1 MFPGK
6 LYAGVANNQQTSVDN
21 ITLFAQI
28 ARLIPRFLVEEAAK
42 KFKSDKGVSRLDT
55 WTHLLSMIFCHIGNC
70 LSLRDITNG
79 MRSAGGN
86 LNHMGIGSAP
96 SRNALSHQNR
106 QRNCEVWKYLYKR
119 LHDYLGRQAWGRRI
133 AGVGKR
139 SVYLLDSSLI
149 TLCANV
155 FDWAHYS
162 SEKGA
167 VKMHTLFNLSDW
179 LPQFIH
185 ITNGKVGDNIGAY
198 YVLPRKGSV
207 IVADRGYCDTSLLH
221 DWDSS
226 GICFVVRLR
235 RDLHY
240 SRLGEFE
247 QPDEGEQNILIDEAI
262 QFSGEDTSRNYTHP
276 IRRVV
281 VYDKET
287 MQEPI
292 ELLTNNAKWSAETVA
307 ALYKARWDIEIFF
320 KTIKQLLRVKSFV
333 GTNANAVYT
342 QIWTAMIAVLLLRM
356 LKAQSKFAWHMS
368 NLVSFLRLNLFNKI
382 DLWKW
387 LNEPFEK
394 PPPRQKTLWEGVLL

>member
-1 MFPGK
+1 M
-6 LYAGVANNQQTSVDN
+6 DN

-28 ARLIPRFLVEEAAK
+28 ARLIPRSIVAEAAK
-42 KFKSDKGVSRLDT
+42 KFKSDKGASRLDT
-55 WTHLLSMIFCHIGNC
+55 WTHLLCMIFCHIGNC

-185 ITNGKVGDNIGAY
+185 ISNGKVSDNIGAY

-207 IVADRGYCDTSLLH
+207 IVADRGYCDTALLH

-262 QFSGEDTSRNYTHP
+262 QFSGEATSCNYKHP

-394 PPPRQKTLWEGVLL
+394 PPPRQKTLWEGVLF

>member
-6 LYAGVANNQQTSVDN
+6 LHAGVANNQQTSVDN

-28 ARLIPRFLVEEAAK
+28 ARLIPRSIVEEAAK
-42 KFKSDKGVSRLDT
+42 KFKSDKGASRLDT
-55 WTHLLSMIFCHIGNC
+55 WTHLLCMIFCHIGNC

-394 PPPRQKTLWEGVLL
+394 PPPRQKTLWEGVLF

>member
-1 MFPGK
+1 M
-6 LYAGVANNQQTSVDN
+6 DN

-28 ARLIPRFLVEEAAK
+28 ARLIPRSIVEEAAK
-42 KFKSDKGVSRLDT
+42 KFKSDKGASRLDT

-394 PPPRQKTLWEGVLL
+394 PPPRQKTLWEGVLF

>member
-1 MFPGK
+1 MLGLHK
-6 LYAGVANNQQTSVDN
+6 NQQTSVEN

-28 ARLIPRFLVEEAAK
+28 ARLIPRFIVEEAAK
-42 KFKSDKGVSRLDT
+42 KFKSNKGASRLDT

-149 TLCANV
+149 TLCAKV

-281 VYDKET
+281 VYDKKT

>member
-28 ARLIPRFLVEEAAK
+28 ARLIPRSIVEEAAK
-42 KFKSDKGVSRLDT
+42 KFKSDKGSSRLDT

-247 QPDEGEQNILIDEAI
+247 QPDEGEQDILIDEAI

>member
-1 MFPGK
+1 MLGLHK
-6 LYAGVANNQQTSVDN
+6 NQQTSVEN

-28 ARLIPRFLVEEAAK
+28 ARLIPRFIVEEAAK
-42 KFKSDKGVSRLDT
+42 KFKSNKGASRLDT

-96 SRNALSHQNR
+96 SRNALSHRNR

-119 LHDYLGRQAWGRRI
+119 LHDYLGRQSWGRRI

-185 ITNGKVGDNIGAY
+185 ITNGKVSDNIGAY

-247 QPDEGEQNILIDEAI
+247 QPDEGEQDILIDEAI

-394 PPPRQKTLWEGVLL
+394 PPPRQKTLWEGVLF

>member
-1 MFPGK
+1 MLGLQK
-6 LYAGVANNQQTSVDN
+6 NKQTSVEN

-28 ARLIPRFLVEEAAK
+28 ARLIPRFIVKEAAK
-42 KFKSDKGVSRLDT
+42 KFRSDKGASRLDT

-96 SRNALSHQNR
+96 SRNALSHRNR

-119 LHDYLGRQAWGRRI
+119 LHDYLGQQAWGRRI

-162 SEKGA
+162 GEKGA

-240 SRLGEFE
+240 RRLGEFE

-262 QFSGEDTSRNYTHP
+262 QFSGEDTSRNYKHP

-356 LKAQSKFAWHMS
+356 LKAQSKYAWHMS

>member
-6 LYAGVANNQQTSVDN
+6 PYAGVANNQQTSVEN

-28 ARLIPRFLVEEAAK
+28 ARLIPRSIVEEAAK

-155 FDWAHYS
+155 FD
-162 SEKGA
+162 
-167 VKMHTLFNLSDW
+167 
-179 LPQFIH
+179 
-185 ITNGKVGDNIGAY
+185 
-198 YVLPRKGSV
+198 
-207 IVADRGYCDTSLLH
+207 
-221 DWDSS
+221 
-226 GICFVVRLR
+226 
-235 RDLHY
+235 
-240 SRLGEFE
+240 
-247 QPDEGEQNILIDEAI
+247 
-262 QFSGEDTSRNYTHP
+262 
-276 IRRVV
+276 
-281 VYDKET
+281 
-287 MQEPI
+287 
-292 ELLTNNAKWSAETVA
+292 
-307 ALYKARWDIEIFF
+307 
-320 KTIKQLLRVKSFV
+320 
-333 GTNANAVYT
+333 
-342 QIWTAMIAVLLLRM
+342 
-356 LKAQSKFAWHMS
+356 
-368 NLVSFLRLNLFNKI
+368 
-382 DLWKW
+382 
-387 LNEPFEK
+387 
-394 PPPRQKTLWEGVLL
+394 

>member
-6 LYAGVANNQQTSVDN
+6 LHAGVANNQQTSVDN

-28 ARLIPRFLVEEAAK
+28 ARLIPRSIVEEAAK
-42 KFKSDKGVSRLDT
+42 KFKSDKGASRLDT
-55 WTHLLSMIFCHIGNC
+55 WTHLLCMIFCHIGNC

-86 LNHMGIGSAP
+86 LNPMGIGSAP

-281 VYDKET
+281 VYDKKT

-382 DLWKW
+382 DLWK
-387 LNEPFEK
+387 
-394 PPPRQKTLWEGVLL
+394 

>member
-1 MFPGK
+1 
-6 LYAGVANNQQTSVDN
+6 
-21 ITLFAQI
+21 
-28 ARLIPRFLVEEAAK
+28 
-42 KFKSDKGVSRLDT
+42 
-55 WTHLLSMIFCHIGNC
+55 
-70 LSLRDITNG
+70 
-79 MRSAGGN
+79 
-86 LNHMGIGSAP
+86 MGIGSAP

-119 LHDYLGRQAWGRRI
+119 LRDYLGRQAWGRRI

-185 ITNGKVGDNIGAY
+185 ITNGKVSDNIGAY

-207 IVADRGYCDTSLLH
+207 IVADRGYCDTALLH

-262 QFSGEDTSRNYTHP
+262 QFSGEATSCNYKHP

-394 PPPRQKTLWEGVLL
+394 PPPRQKTLWEGVLF

>member
-1 MFPGK
+1 MF
-6 LYAGVANNQQTSVDN
+6 
-21 ITLFAQI
+21 
-28 ARLIPRFLVEEAAK
+28 LIGHMMPAK
-42 KFKSDKGVSRLDT
+42 RG
-55 WTHLLSMIFCHIGNC
+55 LSTC
-70 LSLRDITNG
+70 T
-79 MRSAGGN
+79 
-86 LNHMGIGSAP
+86 
-96 SRNALSHQNR
+96 Q
-106 QRNCEVWKYLYKR
+106 
-119 LHDYLGRQAWGRRI
+119 
-133 AGVGKR
+133 
-139 SVYLLDSSLI
+139 
-149 TLCANV
+149 
-155 FDWAHYS
+155 
-162 SEKGA
+162 
-167 VKMHTLFNLSDW
+167 FNLSDW

-281 VYDKET
+281 VYDKKT

>member
-1 MFPGK
+1 ME
-6 LYAGVANNQQTSVDN
+6 N

-42 KFKSDKGVSRLDT
+42 KFKSDKGSSRLDT

-247 QPDEGEQNILIDEAI
+247 QPDEGEQDILIDEAI

-394 PPPRQKTLWEGVLL
+394 PPPRQKMLWEGVLF

>member
-6 LYAGVANNQQTSVDN
+6 PYAGVANNQQTSVDN

-28 ARLIPRFLVEEAAK
+28 ARLIPRSIVEEAAK
-42 KFKSDKGVSRLDT
+42 KFKSDKGSSRLDT

-247 QPDEGEQNILIDEAI
+247 QPDEGEQDILIDEAI

-394 PPPRQKTLWEGVLL
+394 PPPRQKTLWEGVLC

>member
-1 MFPGK
+1 M
-6 LYAGVANNQQTSVDN
+6 DN

-28 ARLIPRFLVEEAAK
+28 ARLIPRSIVEEAAK
-42 KFKSDKGVSRLDT
+42 KFKSDKGASRLDT
-55 WTHLLSMIFCHIGNC
+55 WTHLLCMIFCHIGNC

-96 SRNALSHQNR
+96 SRNALSHRNR

-133 AGVGKR
+133 SGVGKR

-307 ALYKARWDIEIFF
+307 ALYKARRDIEIFF
-320 KTIKQLLRVKSFV
+320 KTIKQLLRLKSFV

-342 QIWTAMIAVLLLRM
+342 QNRTAMIAVLLLRM

-368 NLVSFLRLNLFNKI
+368 NLVSFLRLDLFNKI
-382 DLWKW
+382 DLWQW
-387 LNEPFEK
+387 LNEPFKK
-394 PPPRQKTLWEGVLL
+394 PPPRQKTLWEGVLF

>member
-6 LYAGVANNQQTSVDN
+6 PYAGVANNQQTSVDN

-28 ARLIPRFLVEEAAK
+28 ARLIPRSIVEEAAK
-42 KFKSDKGVSRLDT
+42 KFKSDKGSSRLDT

-394 PPPRQKTLWEGVLL
+394 PPPRQKTLWEGVLC

>member
-28 ARLIPRFLVEEAAK
+28 ARLIPRSIVEEAAK
-42 KFKSDKGVSRLDT
+42 KFKSDKGASRLDT

-394 PPPRQKTLWEGVLL
+394 PPPRQKTLWEGVLF

>member
-1 MFPGK
+1 M
-6 LYAGVANNQQTSVDN
+6 DN

-28 ARLIPRFLVEEAAK
+28 ARLIPRSIVEEAAK
-42 KFKSDKGVSRLDT
+42 KFKSDKGASRLDT
-55 WTHLLSMIFCHIGNC
+55 WTHLLCMIFCHIGNC

-185 ITNGKVGDNIGAY
+185 ISNGKVSDNIGAY

-207 IVADRGYCDTSLLH
+207 IVADRGYCDTALLH

-262 QFSGEDTSRNYTHP
+262 QFSGEDTSCNYKHP

-342 QIWTAMIAVLLLRM
+342 QIRTAMIAVLLLRM

-394 PPPRQKTLWEGVLL
+394 PPPRQKTLWEGVLF

>member
-1 MFPGK
+1 MLGLHK
-6 LYAGVANNQQTSVDN
+6 NQQTSVEN

-28 ARLIPRFLVEEAAK
+28 ARLIPRFIVEEAAK
-42 KFKSDKGVSRLDT
+42 KFKSNKGASRLDT

-149 TLCANV
+149 TLCAKV

-185 ITNGKVGDNIGAY
+185 ISNGKVSDNIGAY

-320 KTIKQLLRVKSFV
+320 KAIKQLLRVKSFV

>member
-1 MFPGK
+1 MLGLHK
-6 LYAGVANNQQTSVDN
+6 NQQTSVEN

-28 ARLIPRFLVEEAAK
+28 ARLIPRSIVEEAAK
-42 KFKSDKGVSRLDT
+42 KFKSDKGSSRLDT
-55 WTHLLSMIFCHIGNC
+55 WTHLLCMIFCHIGNC

-133 AGVGKR
+133 SGVGKR

-185 ITNGKVGDNIGAY
+185 ITNGKVSDNIGAY